1 MKTFYELKVN
11 GLKFCYCLRNI
22 FKTNAFDSE
31 LLVYNQ
37 KSLFITLTNLMSR
50 IPVTVFLKGLLLL
63 VSMKVLN
70 MKKSNSD
77 RRSI

>member
-1 MKTFYELKVN
+1 M
-11 GLKFCYCLRNI
+11 
-22 FKTNAFDSE
+22 
-31 LLVYNQ
+31 YNQ